1 MTTLQKKLYND
12 ALRRSRKTVMDLTE
26 EPSDSAETKPGKK
39 APKKGKANAR
49 KEKQYVE
56 NSANVLMDL
65 RKAASHPMLFRS
77 LFTDEIVTS
86 IARVLLKEPD
96 FKSRGAVFQYVRED
110 LEVMTDSEL
119 QVYMASYKVCRTSR
133 RAFEWS
139 DTSSQSTQKFLQDTE
154 CYYRAG
160 KVKML
165 LKLLKGYMAEKRR
178 VLIFSQVRPLSHSAS
193 YSDVP
198 SAVHPSIGHPSGD
211 PETQKNQVL
220 VVDRLHSSRRP
231 PITGRR
237 VQRGRVDHC
246 LSPFHKGR
254 RDGYQSHCRQRR
266 RHV

>member
-39 APKKGKANAR
+39 APKKGKANTR

-77 LFTDEIVTS
+77 LFTNETVAS

-119 QVYMASYKVCRTSR
+119 QVYMASYKVCRTGCQ
-133 RAFEWS
+133 AY
-139 DTSSQSTQKFLQDTE
+139 E
-154 CYYRAG
+154 C
-160 KVKML
+160 
-165 LKLLKGYMAEKRR
+165 
-178 VLIFSQVRPLSHSAS
+178 SH
-193 YSDVP
+193 VGP
-198 SAVHPSIGHPSGD
+198 
-211 PETQKNQVL
+211 
-220 VVDRLHSSRRP
+220 
-231 PITGRR
+231 
-237 VQRGRVDHC
+237 
-246 LSPFHKGR
+246 
-254 RDGYQSHCRQRR
+254 
-266 RHV
+266 